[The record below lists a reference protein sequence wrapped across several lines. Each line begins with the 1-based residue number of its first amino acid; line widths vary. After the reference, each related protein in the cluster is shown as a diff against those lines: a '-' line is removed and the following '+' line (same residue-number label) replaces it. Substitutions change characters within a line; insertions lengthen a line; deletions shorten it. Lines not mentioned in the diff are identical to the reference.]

1 MAKLNVIKTIEGTK
15 GKINSKYDMAYN
27 DIEVIQKNCNGVFD
41 MICNSFM
48 LGYAQGVKATK
59 AETRRIK

>member
-15 GKINSKYDMAYN
+15 GKINRKYDMTYN
-27 DIEVIQKNCNGVFD
+27 DMEVIYKYSGGAFD

-48 LGYAQGVKATK
+48 LGYAQGVKAAK
-59 AETRRIK
+59 AETRSAK